1 MVFFSDY
8 LAEARVTDKNGDSPV
23 GEERNGWLSLLY
35 CLPLSSKSLRN
46 AGPIISSLMGDY
58 VTTLSYHKRLRED

>member
-1 MVFFSDY
+1 MALFHDY
-8 LAEARVTDKNGDSPV
+8 LAEPRLTDKMEMHWLGRKAV
-23 GEERNGWLSLLY
+23 VLSLLHH
-35 CLPLSSKSLRN
+35 LPLNSESLSN